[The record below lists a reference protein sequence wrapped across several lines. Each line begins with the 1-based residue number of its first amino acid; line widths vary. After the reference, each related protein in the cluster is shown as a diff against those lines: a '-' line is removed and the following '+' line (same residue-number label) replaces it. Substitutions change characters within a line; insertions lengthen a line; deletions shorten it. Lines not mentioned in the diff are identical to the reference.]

1 MKRRQRNLVE
11 SGTSHGVLAFVDG
24 APVGW
29 CAYAHKSE
37 LPKLQRSK
45 ALASDD
51 APEVWSIPCFF
62 VKAGF
67 RGCGVSRA
75 LLRHALRSIRAAGGR
90 VAEAYPVRPP
100 ATNAAAFTGTV
111 PFLESEGFVT
121 LTKHPRGGSGRGESS
136 SGRRRFAATQVA
148 TLRLRFFCV
157 FPRRREHA
165 WRNFA
170 TASVVPWWWMREEPR
185 EDRPIASAATGEDAR
200 FDLTLRPRNFAEVV
214 GQRALIENPSRVFV
228 KAAAGRKE
236 PLDHVLFCGPPGLGK
251 TSLAHVIAHELG
263 A

>member
-1 MKRRQRNLVE
+1 VKIETRELTPALWPDLEKLFGRNGACAGCWCMWWRLGPSERISIANGPRMKRRQRNLVE
-11 SGTSHGVLAFVDG
+11 SGASHGVLAFVDG

-121 LTKHPRGGSGRGESS
+121 LTKHPRGR
-136 SGRRRFAATQVA
+136 
-148 TLRLRFFCV
+148 
-157 FPRRREHA
+157 
-165 WRNFA
+165 
-170 TASVVPWWWMREEPR
+170 
-185 EDRPIASAATGEDAR
+185 
-200 FDLTLRPRNFAEVV
+200 
-214 GQRALIENPSRVFV
+214 QRAR
-228 KAAAGRKE
+228 RK
-236 PLDHVLFCGPPGLGK
+236 L
-251 TSLAHVIAHELG
+251 
-263 A
+263 